1 MGEER
6 TRIMSRPAGKRDLDR
21 FLAKCRA
28 AIVVVQGK
36 AAGSEYVLDQESL
49 SIGRGPG
56 VDLVFPD
63 TCMSRQHAV
72 LELTGEGFRV
82 RDMGSTNG
90 VLVNGQPTLAAD
102 LKHGDRIHVGEHIFQ
117 YILESRDPTLRV
129 YTIPDD

>member
-6 TRIMSRPAGKRDLDR
+6 TQIMQRAGGKRDLDR
-21 FLAKCRA
+21 FLAKYRA

-36 AAGSEYVLDQESL
+36 AEGSEYVLEQESL

-56 VDLVFPD
+56 VDFAFPD
-63 TCMSRQHAV
+63 TCMSRKHAV
-72 LELTGEGFRV
+72 LEQTDEGFRI
-82 RDMGSTNG
+82 RDLGSTNG
-90 VLVNGQPTLAAD
+90 VLVNGGPALAAD
-102 LKHGDRIHVGEHIFQ
+102 LKHGDRMQVGEHIFQ

>member
-1 MGEER
+1 MGDER
-6 TRIMSRPAGKRDLDR
+6 TRIMQRAGRKRDLDR

-36 AAGSEYVLDQESL
+36 AEGSEYLLDQEIL

-56 VDLVFPD
+56 VDLAFPD
-63 TCMSRQHAV
+63 TCMSRKHAV
-72 LELTGEGFRV
+72 LELTVEGFRI

-90 VLVNGQPTLAAD
+90 VLVNGEPTLAAD
-102 LKHGDRIHVGEHIFQ
+102 LKHGDRMQVGEHIFQ
-117 YILESRDPTLRV
+117 YLLESRAPTLRV